1 MVSTERLEPVAAVR
15 ALRADPPGRAG
26 NGRRGKTFGASLEQF
41 EQLLGA
47 ARNAPP
53 ASAPILL
60 FYALTQA
67 GRAILAAH
75 APQAWEVHGHGLSV
89 RTERN
94 RIGDTA
100 ITPAGDGL
108 FQAVGAATDSGTL
121 AGRTTLAQI
130 WGSIPRLHR
139 EAGLGL
145 EAAPIFMVGQ
155 EPAGGLRRVIRDEHG
170 TLLREAEPFTARANG
185 YPAIATAELTLNQ
198 QGEFVVVALDFPEPA
213 AAEAFDASLWTYLEQ
228 FYLRIA
234 PTGDELSGLMTWW
247 ALLQALSQLARY
259 EPAGWT
265 AALMPDKSA
274 LAVPIEQTLQ
284 HAMNLLPLLVLE
296 ALVEPAVSAD
306 N

>member
-1 MVSTERLEPVAAVR
+1 MPGERLEPVAAVR
-15 ALRADPPGRAG
+15 ALRADPPGRAST
-26 NGRRGKTFGASLEQF
+26 GRRSKTFGAGLEQF

-60 FYALTQA
+60 FYGLAQA
-67 GRAILAAH
+67 GRAIVAAH

-94 RIGDTA
+94 RIGDTS

-108 FQAVGAATDSGTL
+108 FQAVAGATGSGRLTE
-121 AGRTTLAQI
+121 RTTLAKL

-145 EAAPIFMVGQ
+145 EEAPIFMVGQ
-155 EPAGGLRRVIRDEHG
+155 EPRGGLRRVVRDEHG
-170 TLLREAEPFTARANG
+170 TLLRAAEPFTARANG
-185 YPAIATAELTLNQ
+185 YPAITGAVVALQE
-198 QGEFVVVALDFPEPA
+198 QGEFVVVGLDFDEPA
-213 AAEAFDASLWTYLEQ
+213 AAEAFDASLWVYLEHW
-228 FYLRIA
+228 YLRVA
-234 PTGDELSGLMTWW
+234 PGGDELSGLMTWW

-265 AALMPDKSA
+265 AALTPDRSP

-284 HAMNLLPLLVLE
+284 HAMDVLPLLVLE
-296 ALVEPAVSAD
+296 AMVLPAVSAQA
-306 N
+306 